1 MLGDVSSAPHSVE
14 SRSSVVAGHF
24 GPLAEVRP
32 NAPRVDDQDGVW
44 GALGGDAPPDPT
56 GGGTEVHSARGRGE
70 AATVCPETRAAR
82 GGSEG
87 WSSGGCEGVFV
98 TESSA
103 LARRRDCLAVNV

>member
-24 GPLAEVRP
+24 GPMAEVRP

-70 AATVCPETRAAR
+70 AATVC
-82 GGSEG
+82 
-87 WSSGGCEGVFV
+87 
-98 TESSA
+98 
-103 LARRRDCLAVNV
+103 LAVNV